1 MISPQ
6 LTKAFGPI
14 VVRLVHL
21 DRSMTPF
28 GPRCSYSFC
37 IWKALVDMVCRLVA
51 WEKSMLHFRF
61 EYVFWIELPRAIS
74 TTFLPAGLVAGT
86 CTVSVG

>member
-1 MISPQ
+1 
-6 LTKAFGPI
+6 
-14 VVRLVHL
+14 
-21 DRSMTPF
+21 
-28 GPRCSYSFC
+28 
-37 IWKALVDMVCRLVA
+37 MVCRLVA

-61 EYVFWIELPRAIS
+61 EYVFWTPAAIS